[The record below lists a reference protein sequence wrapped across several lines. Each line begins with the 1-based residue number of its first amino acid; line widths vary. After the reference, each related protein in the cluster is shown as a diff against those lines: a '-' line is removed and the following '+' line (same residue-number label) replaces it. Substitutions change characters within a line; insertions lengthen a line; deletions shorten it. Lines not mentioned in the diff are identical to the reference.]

1 VFFGKS
7 DDILFQ
13 LVQEAV
19 IGLDDLEV
27 DGHAFLDG
35 GFIKALDDSFS
46 VLRFGNTAE
55 GIREIIL
62 ASGVLDMS
70 KELGAFPHEVISSS
84 EEISGGAHPGGVD
97 IGLREHASSE

>member
-1 VFFGKS
+1 MFFGKS

-46 VLRFGNTAE
+46 VLRFGNTA
-55 GIREIIL
+55 
-62 ASGVLDMS
+62 
-70 KELGAFPHEVISSS
+70 
-84 EEISGGAHPGGVD
+84 
-97 IGLREHASSE
+97 